1 MRRIFIVLMTAAVTV
16 TACAGDGGG
25 EASGTTSADASRA
38 ATDGA
43 ERGESEE
50 AMADDGSEVDVDL
63 DAADR
68 RVIRMASLELR
79 AAHTR
84 ETFDDIVAMVESV
97 GGFVA
102 HANVFPTSGEDEQPV
117 VSMTLRVPA
126 DELNSTMAAIK
137 DSVDEVVAESQG
149 AEDVTE
155 QFIDLEARLT
165 NLEALET
172 ELRALLEE
180 VRMQDN
186 ADPQKILSVF
196 NELSSVRGQI
206 EQIQGQLNYLDDA
219 TTLATLEIQ
228 LTPTPAAVPIV
239 EEPWSPAEASRD
251 ALRSLVNGLQGAAD
265 CVINFALYALP
276 MLLITVGPLLVI
288 GIFVYRRFF
297 RRPPTAGAT
306 PVES

>member
-1 MRRIFIVLMTAAVTV
+1 MRRILVLLIAAALAV
-16 TACAGDGGG
+16 TACGAGDSG
-25 EASGTTSADASRA
+25 EASDTTAGDSGRTEEMASD
-38 ATDGA
+38 DG
-43 ERGESEE
+43 EE
-50 AMADDGSEVDVDL
+50 APGSGEGDEVRVDL

-79 AAHTR
+79 AADTR
-84 ETFDDIVAMVESV
+84 ETFDGIVAVVESV

-102 HANVFPTSGEDEQPV
+102 HANVFPTSGEDEQPM

-126 DELNSTMAAIK
+126 DQLNSTMTAIK
-137 DSVDEVVAESQG
+137 DSVDDVVAESQG

-180 VRMQDN
+180 VRMQEN
-186 ADPQKILSVF
+186 ADPQKILNVF

-206 EQIQGQLNYLDDA
+206 EQIQGQLNYLEDA

-239 EEPWSPAEASRD
+239 EEPWSPAEATRD

-265 CVINFALYALP
+265 WVINFALYALP

-297 RRPPTAGAT
+297 RRPPTTGPT